1 MNMKLTTAHGIRP
14 TAQVEHRDKKLLAR
28 GDRHIGVLVVVEV
41 LVLGRDMVDA
51 GSNIAIERTTGFDRT
66 DIDSMASILA
76 TLRLSDGA
84 HRR

>member
-1 MNMKLTTAHGIRP
+1 
-14 TAQVEHRDKKLLAR
+14 
-28 GDRHIGVLVVVEV
+28 
-41 LVLGRDMVDA
+41 MVDA